1 MFLRIKNSCMS
12 GIGKKIKEKVLLPKI
27 LQWAQ
32 SNKFI
37 GYVLK
42 DINSKRVLTIEA
54 KEMGAQFVRDEK

>member
-1 MFLRIKNSCMS
+1 MS

-42 DINSKRVLTIEA
+42 NINGKRVLTIEA